1 MSAPGRRH
9 GHGEVL
15 HGCRVLGRTG
25 IREGG
30 HPHKASTM
38 LAVFRGIAGQTL
50 TPFALF
56 EKRRNGVLRVFGALR
71 RWRRSGPLRRVRP
84 WPLRRCRR
92 LSRPLKPGP
101 EFPARKA
108 ERWLGMSFSRRP
120 TPHSSEFSDTPSGL
134 SASRRVKGQIVWRAG
149 HVVRGWGLP
158 WRGPQSR
165 GPPAPTTP
173 SRSPT
178 RGRWGNCRK
187 DWRWPP
193 RPSRAGCE
201 RTVRPVA
208 QEGLVRTGPADPG
221 FPCLSGARRRVL

>member
-101 EFPARKA
+101 EFPARQA
-108 ERWLGMSFSRRP
+108 GRWLGKDFSRRP
-120 TPHSSEFSDTPSGL
+120 PPRSSELPDTPPGL
-134 SASRRVKGQIVWRAG
+134 SASLRLRA
-149 HVVRGWGLP
+149 R
-158 WRGPQSR
+158 SC
-165 GPPAPTTP
+165 PTPDT
-173 SRSPT
+173 
-178 RGRWGNCRK
+178 
-187 DWRWPP
+187 
-193 RPSRAGCE
+193 
-201 RTVRPVA
+201 
-208 QEGLVRTGPADPG
+208 
-221 FPCLSGARRRVL
+221 LSGAGGYPPNLYRARKPSPGGRGAPGKRLSGAERRRSVLCGGLKPQRRGPRRRC